1 MASHAR
7 PKPSRIPRSLLR
19 AGLTVSAA
27 GAALAAGGTAHAE
40 VVPVS
45 SADTNATA
53 SALSGALTTSLG
65 GAVNPVRNLQ
75 LNPLA
80 KTPVDPLTN
89 GVGTQVADFKPV
101 GTELLTGTLS
111 RGGALKDLPLVG
123 KVTRILPG

>member
-7 PKPSRIPRSLLR
+7 PKPRRIPRTLLR

-27 GAALAAGGTAHAE
+27 GAALAAGGTAHAD
-40 VVPVS
+40 VIPTT

-53 SALSGALTTSLG
+53 SALTGALTTSVG
-65 GAVNPVRNLQ
+65 GALHPIKTLQ

-89 GVGTQVADFKPV
+89 GVGTQVADFKPI
-101 GTELLTGTLS
+101 GTQLLTGTLA
-111 RGGALKDLPLVG
+111 RGGALQDLPLVG
-123 KVTRILPG
+123 PVTRILPG